1 METQDSALI
10 ALAAQ
15 VRDDHMDELLARIV
29 LRAHALGGAY
39 GDIPGDDL
47 ASAAGGLL
55 QAAIRALTERRG
67 LDDAEREQAAF
78 IGERRARQGVPLDEV
93 LRVIRLAGREALEL
107 MRDLA
112 GPAGMDAAT
121 TISLTARLW
130 DWMDEIAVEMTQA
143 HRRVELAHARRDQQ
157 QRVSFVH
164 ALVSGAL
171 GPHRIEETAAGF
183 GLDHAASHVVICARP
198 APEHPADAL
207 ERLFLPS
214 TWTVGLTA
222 LVDDDLV
229 AVLPAAAPVPEL
241 PVAAGIGPAGPL
253 AALPRSFRDAG
264 RALETAVAFGLV
276 GGRRLDELV
285 LPAVVLAEESL
296 GDVLVDRYITPVR
309 ALGPFGEDLLLSLR
323 AYVDHELNV
332 EAAARALHVHPNTLR
347 HRLARFEETTG
358 ANLRRTE
365 HLAELWWALAADAR
379 LHGVPAG

>member
-29 LRAHALGGAY
+29 LRAHELGGAY
-39 GDIPGDDL
+39 GDIPAEDL

-78 IGERRARQGVPLDEV
+78 IGERRARQGVALDEV
-93 LRVIRLAGREALEL
+93 LRVIRISGREALEL

-171 GPHRIEETAAGF
+171 GSHRIEETAAGF
-183 GLDHAASHVVICARP
+183 GLDHAAAHVVVRARP
-198 APEHPADAL
+198 APGHPADAL

-229 AVLPAAAPVPEL
+229 AVLPAATPVPDL

-253 AALPRSFRDAG
+253 SALPRSFRDAG
-264 RALETAVAFGLV
+264 RALETAVAFSLV
-276 GGRRLDELV
+276 GVRRLDDLV
-285 LPAVVLAEESL
+285 LPAVVLAEDAL
-296 GDVLVDRYITPVR
+296 GDVLVERYIVPVR
-309 ALGPFGEDLLLSLR
+309 ALGAFGEDLLVSLR
-323 AYVDHELNV
+323 TYLEHEQNV
-332 EAAARALHVHPNTLR
+332 EAAARELHVHPNTLR
-347 HRLARFEETTG
+347 HRLTRFEETTG
-358 ANLRRTE
+358 ANLRRVD
-365 HLAELWWALAADAR
+365 HLAEVWWALTADGRAR
-379 LHGVPAG
+379 LTAKR